1 MICGAADSD
10 RRTAACERK
19 CGEMNK
25 RFFLAASVLSAGL
38 AWSGAIAAPKSPTPA
53 RPNIVLIV
61 LDDTGF
67 SDLGAYGS
75 EIRTPHIDAL
85 AASGLRYNRFDT
97 KAVCSPTRAALLTGR
112 NNQTV
117 QMADLPTVTRRDDPT
132 RDRGE
137 ISGNAQMLP
146 QALKAAG
153 YRTYG
158 VGKWH
163 LGPEYEDGS
172 PGNNASWPLQRGF
185 DRFYGFYTGWT
196 DQFRPDLIDGNRKV
210 PKPDKPDYHFTADMA
225 DRAIADISGP
235 SNKPFFLYFALGA
248 THSPIQVPPAYI
260 ERYRG
265 VYEKGWDAIRAE
277 RFARMKAIGIIPSA
291 TMMTPRAPSDRA
303 WDTLSNDEKAVFARH
318 MAAYAGFL
326 EHTDEQ
332 IGRVIQQLKAA
343 GQYDNTL
350 IVLLSDN
357 GAASE
362 AGPTG
367 SFETMY
373 RVGKFSIAEQRARI
387 DEIGS
392 GTLHAQYPRPWAWTG
407 GTPFRRYKAWPYAG
421 GVRAPLIIS
430 WPAIIRD
437 QGAVRTQFVDAVDL
451 APTLLDAADASFART
466 VNGQIQI
473 PVAGKS
479 IRATFRNPAAKT
491 RAVQYF
497 ELRGQRAI
505 TAGNWRAVA
514 MHKYGSDFAKDKWE
528 LFDIANDY
536 AESTDVSARYPAKL
550 KELQALWWREARK
563 YSTPPLAEPL
573 EMFAK
578 RARYDDAFT
587 EMPQ

>member
-1 MICGAADSD
+1 MK
-10 RRTAACERK
+10 R
-19 CGEMNK
+19 
-25 RFFLAASVLSAGL
+25 RFFLAASALSAGMIMT
-38 AWSGAIAAPKSPTPA
+38 GAIAAPKSSSPA

-67 SDLGAYGS
+67 SDLGTYGS
-75 EIRTPHIDAL
+75 EIRTPNINAL

-117 QMADLPTVTRRDDPT
+117 QMADLPTNARRDDNT

-137 ISGNAQMLP
+137 ISANAQMLP

-163 LGPEYEDGS
+163 IGPEYEDGT

-185 DRFYGFYTGWT
+185 DRFYGFYLGWT
-196 DQFRPDLIDGNRKV
+196 DQFRPSLIDGNRTV
-210 PKPDKPDYHFTADMA
+210 PTPDKPDYHFSVDMT
-225 DRAIADISGP
+225 DHAIADIGEP
-235 SNKPFFLYFALGA
+235 SAKPFFLYYALGA
-248 THSPIQVPPAYI
+248 THSPIQVPQAYI

-265 VYEKGWDAIRAE
+265 MYEKGWDAIRAE
-277 RFARMKAIGIIPSA
+277 RFARMKAIGIIPA
-291 TMMTPRAPSDRA
+291 NTTMTPRDRSDRA
-303 WDTLSNDEKAVFARH
+303 WDTLNDDEKAVYARH
-318 MAAYAGFL
+318 MEAYAAYL
-326 EHTDEQ
+326 EHADEQ
-332 IGRVIQQLKAA
+332 IGRVVQRLKDN
-343 GQYDNTL
+343 GQFDNTIIML
-350 IVLLSDN
+350 ISDN

-373 RVGKFSIAEQRARI
+373 RVGKYSAAEQREQI
-387 DEIGS
+387 DQIGS
-392 GTLHAQYPRPWAWTG
+392 GALHSQYPRPWAWTG

-430 WPAIIRD
+430 WPAAIRD
-437 QGAVRTQFVDAVDL
+437 QGAIRTQYVDTVDL
-451 APTLLDAADASFART
+451 APTLLAAAGARFAST
-466 VNGQIQI
+466 VNGQAQI
-473 PVAGKS
+473 PIAGKS
-479 IRATFRNPAAKT
+479 IRATFSNPGAKT
-491 RAVQYF
+491 RSVQYF

-505 TAGNWRAVA
+505 TLGNWRAVA

-528 LFDIANDY
+528 LFDVSKDY
-536 AESTDVSARYPAKL
+536 AETTDLATRYPAKL
-550 KELQALWWREARK
+550 KEMQALWWSEARK

-573 EMFAK
+573 EIFAK
-578 RARYDDAFT
+578 RSRYDDAFIET
-587 EMPQ
+587 PQ